1 MTTLVNNVLDK
12 LFHIRTISGFN
23 TLGQGIS
30 VSKMNIMLT
39 KGK

>member
-1 MTTLVNNVLDK
+1 MTTLVNNILDK
-12 LFHIRTISGFN
+12 LFHTRTISGFN
-23 TLGQGIS
+23 TLGQGVS